1 MHEFSFT
8 CRLPCLE
15 EQLLVL
21 REGETNFWDTPRF
34 LSSLIMGIWSLSLDA
49 VKMPSAG
56 SGAVQMESHTGRGLS
71 TYPVCLK
78 TILNSPEEVPKTK
91 RKGIREKVKGI
102 RYHP

>member
-1 MHEFSFT
+1 
-8 CRLPCLE
+8 
-15 EQLLVL
+15 
-21 REGETNFWDTPRF
+21 
-34 LSSLIMGIWSLSLDA
+34 
-49 VKMPSAG
+49 MPSAG